1 MSRILSGSLAALFAG
16 ATAFAAAPF
25 AAHAA
30 APARPSAAG
39 TPYYSSVL
47 YPQGKS
53 ISHGSMAT
61 LPDVNGLKVK
71 FYDAYLQPGQI
82 YHENVVTGACGSHG
96 RMVIDLGLN
105 QADPDGSINFV
116 TTIQPSVLPGGA
128 LHVDVVQDMPGA
140 PTVACGAIHPASVVI
155 HLHSVKTSVVGNAGG
170 IGYITYGVP
179 GNEVLFKT
187 PNVRGTNV
195 VVFAQGLEP
204 GTLHEAH
211 IHNGQCMPDQNGQA
225 RYDLYYMETDPN
237 GEGVSGTF
245 FNGRINVANSYLQVH
260 AVNLQSATCAN
271 FGGNGLPM

>member
-25 AAHAA
+25 AAHPA

-260 AVNLQSATCAN
+260 AANLQSATCAN

>member
-16 ATAFAAAPF
+16 ATVFAATPLAT
-25 AAHAA
+25 HAA
-30 APARPSAAG
+30 SPARPSAAG

-47 YPQGKS
+47 YPQGTS
-53 ISHGSMAT
+53 IAHGSMAT

-71 FYDAYLQPGQI
+71 FYTGYLQPGQV
-82 YHENVVTGACGSHG
+82 YHENVVTGACGSRG
-96 RMVIDLGLN
+96 RMVVDLGLN
-105 QADPDGSINFV
+105 QADPDGSINVV
-116 TTIQPSVLPGGA
+116 TTIQQSILPSGA
-128 LHVDVVQDMPGA
+128 LHVDVVQAMPGA
-140 PTVACGAIHPASVVI
+140 PTVACGDIRPASVVI
-155 HLHSVKTSVVGNAGG
+155 HLHSVKTSVVANAGG

-179 GNEVLFKT
+179 GNEVLFQK
-187 PNVRGTNV
+187 PSRLGTSV

-211 IHNGQCMPDQNGQA
+211 IHNGQCIPDENGQV

-260 AVNLQSATCAN
+260 AANLQSATCAN

>member
-1 MSRILSGSLAALFAG
+1 MKGG
-16 ATAFAAAPF
+16 
-25 AAHAA
+25 
-30 APARPSAAG
+30 APA

-53 ISHGSMAT
+53 IAHGSMAT

-71 FYDAYLQPGQI
+71 FYTGYLQPGQL
-82 YHENVVTGACGSHG
+82 YHENVLTGACGSHG
-96 RMVIDLGLN
+96 RMVVDLGLN

-116 TTIQPSVLPGGA
+116 TTLNPSLLSGGA
-128 LHVDVVQDMPGA
+128 LHVDVVQAMPGA
-140 PTVACGAIHPASVVI
+140 PTVACGDIRPASVVI
-155 HLHSVKTSVVGNAGG
+155 HLHSVKTSVVSNAGG

-204 GTLHEAH
+204 GTLHENH
-211 IHNGQCMPDQNGQA
+211 IHSGQCIPDQNGQV

-237 GEGVSGTF
+237 GEGVEGAF

-260 AVNLQSATCAN
+260 AANLQSAACAN
-271 FGGNGLPM
+271 FGANGLPM

>member
-16 ATAFAAAPF
+16 ATAFAAPPF

-260 AVNLQSATCAN
+260 AANLQSATCAN